1 MSSQSQTLELT
12 KLATI
17 VTSKRQ
23 EVSLVARDLPNSSG
37 SGYTLTASAPTV
49 KRV

>member
-1 MSSQSQTLELT
+1 MSSQWQTLELE
-12 KLATI
+12 KFATI

-23 EVSLVARDLPNSSG
+23 EISLVVRDVPNSFG
-37 SGYTLTASAPTV
+37 SGYVLTASAPTV